1 MICIWGNVFDNILQ
15 FTWRFF
21 SVCQNSYTIFMI
33 VNRFDYDKKRN
44 TRSSRAG
51 FRLSLVG
58 SEMCIRDSATAMR
71 SNKKSPHEP
80 RNQILRALPWPTE
93 SYLRRSLFST
103 QICFV
108 KPIFAH
114 RMLLRSRWLKS
125 QNSSHANP
133 SSTETLTEGQGSRAL
148 RLLRGSW
155 GDFWP
160 LDMRRFAWREGKNE
174 ASHMFE
180 TPWGVEFG
188 ELRRTG
194 SFVAQSCRCW
204 SAVHKRPSRRSLR
217 PLLLPFPA
225 ERKRKCLRGM
235 SAYAFLSVIK
245 ASYNR
250 KHKEI
255 FLKKI
260 ILNRLCAFCRID
272 VSFSIA

>member
-1 MICIWGNVFDNILQ
+1 
-15 FTWRFF
+15 
-21 SVCQNSYTIFMI
+21 MI

-51 FRLSLVG
+51 SRLFPLEKGANVRRAFPNSPAHAVSNTWKG
-58 SEMCIRDSATAMR
+58 SFFVAAHATAMR

-148 RLLRGSW
+148 RLLRGS
-155 GDFWP
+155 
-160 LDMRRFAWREGKNE
+160 
-174 ASHMFE
+174 
-180 TPWGVEFG
+180 
-188 ELRRTG
+188 
-194 SFVAQSCRCW
+194 
-204 SAVHKRPSRRSLR
+204 
-217 PLLLPFPA
+217 
-225 ERKRKCLRGM
+225 
-235 SAYAFLSVIK
+235 
-245 ASYNR
+245 
-250 KHKEI
+250 
-255 FLKKI
+255 
-260 ILNRLCAFCRID
+260 
-272 VSFSIA
+272 

>member
-1 MICIWGNVFDNILQ
+1 
-15 FTWRFF
+15 
-21 SVCQNSYTIFMI
+21 MI

-51 FRLSLVG
+51 SRLFPLEKGAKELFARHFGSLLFISHVG
-58 SEMCIRDSATAMR
+58 TRSASLPKLARSRGLKHMERLVFVAAHATAMR

-148 RLLRGSW
+148 RLLRGS
-155 GDFWP
+155 
-160 LDMRRFAWREGKNE
+160 
-174 ASHMFE
+174 
-180 TPWGVEFG
+180 
-188 ELRRTG
+188 
-194 SFVAQSCRCW
+194 
-204 SAVHKRPSRRSLR
+204 
-217 PLLLPFPA
+217 
-225 ERKRKCLRGM
+225 
-235 SAYAFLSVIK
+235 
-245 ASYNR
+245 
-250 KHKEI
+250 
-255 FLKKI
+255 
-260 ILNRLCAFCRID
+260 
-272 VSFSIA
+272 